1 MSSGPGRWQ
10 RELLS
15 ATSGTV
21 VVAVSGV
28 VKTVVPTPC
37 RDDFT
42 AARRAAKQLALAECV
57 SALCC
62 HACVRCGQVQDSE
75 IPQPCCGRV
84 RSSLAVCQPG
94 RRRLLKHPAPPPG
107 GVAPSWINV
116 AVPPRPL
123 GQLPAVGI
131 ADLASLAL
139 RRAYER
145 LEVGVPGV
153 SVQDVVAVSRLAWQI
168 ERDEAIPARDE
179 ALAELAEAQAAALTL
194 KDAIIRRSGQDE
206 WRALWS
212 EVQKDREKAREIR
225 KARQRFVAAQR
236 TRHRSVGPR

>member
-1 MSSGPGRWQ
+1 MSRGPGRWQ

-28 VKTVVPTPC
+28 VKTVVPTPS

-42 AARRAAKQLALAECV
+42 AARRAAKQLALAERV
-57 SALCC
+57 SALYC

-75 IPQPCCGRV
+75 TPQPCCGGV

-107 GVAPSWINV
+107 GVAPSCISV

-145 LEVGVPGV
+145 LEVGAPGV
-153 SVQDVVAVSRLAWQI
+153 SVQDVVAVSRLAWQV
-168 ERDEAIPARDE
+168 ERDEVIPARDA
-179 ALAELAEAQAAALTL
+179 ALAELAEAQAAMLTL

-212 EVQKDREKAREIR
+212 EVQKERERAREIR
-225 KARQRFVAAQR
+225 KTRERFATVAQAVHRPQR
-236 TRHRSVGPR
+236 PR